1 MAIEQ
6 QFTEQELVYLL
17 KQKDRT
23 AFGYLYD
30 KYAASFYGIILKNLT
45 KDEVFA
51 QDILQ
56 DVFLKIWKN
65 VDGYD
70 HTQEGL
76 FVWMIRIL
84 SATIKVKTGNIKHY
98 SIQMSHKN
106 VNGLYQ

>member
-6 QFTEQELVYLL
+6 QYTRQELVYLL
-17 KQKDRT
+17 KQKDST

-30 KYAASFYGIILKNLT
+30 KYAAAFYGIIFKNLN
-45 KDEVFA
+45 KDEVSA

-70 HTQEGL
+70 NTREGL

-84 SATIKVKTGNIKHY
+84 SATIKDKTGVIKHY
-98 SIQMSHKN
+98 TSQMRHKN